1 METLF
6 KPLIFSVRHPSKAA
20 QEMGGKTLATLGK
33 VHTLKTM
40 EAVIVDL
47 LPLLGDT
54 KSVNNRF
61 GAALA
66 LHRILLQFIYI
77 YIFVFLKN
85 TFFFFKKK
93 GLF

>member
-1 METLF
+1 MESLF
-6 KPLIFSVRHPSKAA
+6 KPLIQCVRHPAKPA
-20 QEMGGKTLATLGK
+20 QEMGGKTLATLSK

-54 KSVNNRF
+54 KSVNNRY

-66 LHRILLQFIYI
+66 LHCI
-77 YIFVFLKN
+77 N
-85 TFFFFKKK
+85 TS
-93 GLF
+93 